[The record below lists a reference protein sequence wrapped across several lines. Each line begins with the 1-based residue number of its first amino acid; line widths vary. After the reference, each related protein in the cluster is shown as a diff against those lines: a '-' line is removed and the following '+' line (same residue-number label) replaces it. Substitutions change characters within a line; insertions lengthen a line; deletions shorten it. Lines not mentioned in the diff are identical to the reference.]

1 MTDRESSLCI
11 SAIGGWHF
19 EVPVVLLS
27 VPSFVLTLVSPP
39 AVFNR
44 GLEYEVLGVGLLRI
58 PCLPPVLFGV
68 WCIDGVCILLG

>member
-44 GLEYEVLGVGLLRI
+44 GLEYGVLGVSLLKT
-58 PCLPPVLFGV
+58 PCLPPVSFSV
-68 WCIDGVCILLG
+68 WGIDGVCVLLG